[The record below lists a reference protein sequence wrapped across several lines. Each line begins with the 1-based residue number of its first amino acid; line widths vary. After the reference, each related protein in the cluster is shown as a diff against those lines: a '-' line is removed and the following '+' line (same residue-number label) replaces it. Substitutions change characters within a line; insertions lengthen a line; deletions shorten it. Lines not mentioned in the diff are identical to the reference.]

1 MVRGSQRL
9 SCLIRRFL
17 IQQVAIITDSI
28 ACLTRELVEQYG
40 IGIVPISICFRDEV
54 YRDWVDITPTE
65 AYELFLQDPE
75 RFTTSPASPGRYL
88 EAYHKASNQTKN
100 ILCVTLSAKLST
112 GYDMAC
118 VAREQAKTELPQT
131 SIEVLDSQNVTAAQG
146 FVALIAARA
155 AAEGKGL
162 AEVVEVADAMRSRIT
177 FLILVD
183 TIRHVYRT
191 GRIPKVAARVGSVLN
206 IKPILTSSS
215 GLVRFAGAV
224 RSKERGINRILQMMR
239 NKVGQSP
246 VHVAVMHAYALDEA
260 ERLKE
265 RISSEF
271 NCAELW
277 LTEFSPVM
285 GYATGTGTLG
295 FAYYKE

>member
-1 MVRGSQRL
+1 MQKVT
-9 SCLIRRFL
+9 I
-17 IQQVAIITDSI
+17 VTDSI
-28 ACLTRELVEQYG
+28 ACLTRELVVQYG
-40 IGIVPISICFRDEV
+40 IRIVPISICFRDKV
-54 YRDWVDITPTE
+54 YRDWVDITPNE
-65 AYELFLQDPE
+65 AYELFLQEPE

-88 EAYHKASNQTKN
+88 EAYYEASNQTN
-100 ILCVTLSAKLST
+100 DILCVTLSAKLST

-118 VAREQAKTELPQT
+118 VAKEQAKIELPQT
-131 SIEVLDSQNVTAAQG
+131 SIEVLDSQTVTAAQG
-146 FVALIAARA
+146 FVALAGARA

-162 AEVVEVADAMRSRIT
+162 AEVVKAAEEMRDRAT
-177 FLILVD
+177 FLILLD

-191 GRIPKVAARVGSVLN
+191 GRIPKVAAQVGSVLK

-224 RSKERGINRILQMMR
+224 RSKEHGINRILQMMR
-239 NKVGQSP
+239 DKVGQSP
-246 VHVAVMHAYALDEA
+246 VHVALMHAYAQDEA

-277 LTEFSPVM
+277 ISEMSPVM